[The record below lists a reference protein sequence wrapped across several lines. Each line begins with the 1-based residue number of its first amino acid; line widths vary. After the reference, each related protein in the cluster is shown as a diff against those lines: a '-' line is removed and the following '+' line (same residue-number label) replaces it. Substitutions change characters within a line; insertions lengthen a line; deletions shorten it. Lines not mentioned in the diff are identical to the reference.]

1 MLRPRDLVLGVAGAV
16 AVLIGPAPAD
26 IAGLFQHRQPECVRG
41 CGHTNAWWDRPVL
54 VAHADE
60 LPRIQNRGQAPGDR
74 GLAPVSRSRLQL
86 GPAAPHGRLPG

>member
-26 IAGLFQHRQPECVRG
+26 IAGLFQHQRPECVSG
-41 CGHTNAWWDRPVL
+41 CGHTNAWWDQPVL

-60 LPRIQNRGQAPGDR
+60 LPPVDTWGDAPLIQ
-74 GLAPVSRSRLQL
+74 SRSRP

>member
-26 IAGLFQHRQPECVRG
+26 IAALFQHRQPECVSG
-41 CGHTNAWWDRPVL
+41 CGRTNAWWDQPVL

-60 LPRIQNRGQAPGDR
+60 LPVGLNTR
-74 GLAPVSRSRLQL
+74 GLTPFIQPRRWQR
-86 GPAAPHGRLPG
+86 GPAGPHGRLPG